1 MNHRHWL
8 SAAALAVLLSA
19 PAYAGDQDQAAKVA
33 ERLGPSPTISA
44 DDLLNDDKAIAD
56 RLSKAPVRS
65 LRGASDIRLP
75 ISPRGHEAEI
85 FKSVLVRPSLL
96 LDIKFKGAS
105 DVMAAESG
113 TRLAKLA
120 AALSDHRLAN
130 KRILIGAQTDL
141 LGTDAYNAEVADL
154 RAHAIAD
161 VLSKRFGVNAER
173 LETVGFGRIKNA
185 DGGSTIRLVNLGA
198 FDGKTDAKAIAP
210 VAHRASAKLP
220 GIAHAP
226 PSRFVA
232 ERASELPADAAPS
245 GKRGTRRAGH
255 GEAASATDNPDS
267 LYGQS
272 QSASGSASAMLGVWH
287 AGAGGAGAGGAGA
300 GGAGAGG
307 AGAGGAGA
315 GGAGAGGA
323 GAGGAGAGGAGAGG
337 AGAGGA
343 GAGGAGGGGAG
354 AGGAG
359 AGGAGA
365 GGAGAGGAGAGG
377 AGAGGAG
384 AGGAGAG
391 GAGAGGAGGAG
402 GSWSDRRL
410 KRNILRLGET
420 AAGLPLYRFEYVWG
434 GPVYVGVMAQD
445 VAILRPDAVIKDAS
459 GYYRVDYDKLGLRLE
474 TLEDY
479 ERRLRGKAA

>member
-1 MNHRHWL
+1 MHHRYWL

-19 PAYAGDQDQAAKVA
+19 PAYAGDQNQAAKVA
-33 ERLGPSPTISA
+33 EPFGPPSTKSMG
-44 DDLLNDDKAIAD
+44 DLLNDDKAIAD

-65 LRGASDIRLP
+65 LRGASDIHLP
-75 ISPRGHEAEI
+75 ASPRGHEAEI

-105 DVMAAESG
+105 DVMAADSG
-113 TRLAKLA
+113 DRLAKLA

-141 LGTDAYNAEVADL
+141 LGSDAYNAEVADL
-154 RAHAIAD
+154 RARAIAGA
-161 VLSKRFGVNAER
+161 LSKRFGVNAER
-173 LETVGFGRIKNA
+173 LETIGFGRIKNV

-198 FDGKTDAKAIAP
+198 LDSKTDAKAAAP
-210 VAHRASAKLP
+210 VALRATAKLPSASAKT
-220 GIAHAP
+220 HAP
-226 PSRFVA
+226 LAHFVA
-232 ERASELPADAAPS
+232 ERASGLPADAMPS
-245 GKRGTRRAGH
+245 GKRVTQRPVR
-255 GEAASATDNPDS
+255 GESAAATENADP

-287 AGAGGAGAGGAGA
+287 TGA
-300 GGAGAGG
+300 
-307 AGAGGAGA
+307 
-315 GGAGAGGA
+315 
-323 GAGGAGAGGAGAGG
+323 
-337 AGAGGA
+337 
-343 GAGGAGGGGAG
+343 GGAG

-410 KRNILRLGET
+410 KRNIVRLGDT
-420 AAGLPLYRFEYVWG
+420 ASGLPLYRFEYVWG

-445 VAILRPDAVIKDAS
+445 VAILRPDAVIKDPS
-459 GYYRVDYDKLGLRLE
+459 GYYRVDYAKLGLRLE

>member
-1 MNHRHWL
+1 MHHCHWL
-8 SAAALAVLLSA
+8 SAAALAILLSA
-19 PAYAGDQDQAAKVA
+19 PAYAGDQNQAAKVA
-33 ERLGPSPTISA
+33 ERLGPPSTVST

-56 RLSKAPVRS
+56 RLSNAPVRS

-75 ISPRGHEAEI
+75 NSPRGHEAEI

-105 DVMAAESG
+105 DVMAGDSG
-113 TRLAKLA
+113 NRLAKLA

-141 LGTDAYNAEVADL
+141 LGSDAYNAEVADL

-161 VLSKRFGVNAER
+161 ALSKRFGVTAER

-198 FDGKTDAKAIAP
+198 FDGKTDAKVTAP
-210 VAHRASAKLP
+210 VAHRAGAKSLPASA
-220 GIAHAP
+220 IAHAP

-232 ERASELPADAAPS
+232 ERASELPTEAAPS
-245 GKRGTRRAGH
+245 SRRGTQRRDR
-255 GEAASATDNPDS
+255 GEPASATDNPDP
-267 LYGQS
+267 LYGES
-272 QSASGSASAMLGVWH
+272 PGASGSASAMLGVYH

-315 GGAGAGGA
+315 GGAGAGG
-323 GAGGAGAGGAGAGG
+323 GG
-337 AGAGGA
+337 
-343 GAGGAGGGGAG
+343 GGGGA
-354 AGGAG
+354 
-359 AGGAGA
+359 
-365 GGAGAGGAGAGG
+365 
-377 AGAGGAG
+377 
-384 AGGAGAG
+384 
-391 GAGAGGAGGAG
+391 
-402 GSWSDRRL
+402 WSDRRL
-410 KRNILRLGET
+410 KRNIVRLGET
-420 AAGLPLYRFEYVWG
+420 AAGLPLYRFEYIWG

-445 VAILRPDAVIKDAS
+445 IATLRPDALITDAS

>member
-1 MNHRHWL
+1 MHHRHWL
-8 SAAALAVLLSA
+8 SAAALAVLFSA
-19 PAYAGDQDQAAKVA
+19 PAYAGDQNQAAKVA
-33 ERLGPSPTISA
+33 EHLGPASTMST

-75 ISPRGHEAEI
+75 VSPRGHEAEI

-96 LDIKFKGAS
+96 LDIKFKGSS
-105 DVMAAESG
+105 DVMAADSG
-113 TRLAKLA
+113 NRLAKLA
-120 AALSDHRLAN
+120 AALGDHRLAN

-141 LGTDAYNAEVADL
+141 LGSDAYNAEVADL

-161 VLSKRFGVNAER
+161 ALSKRFGVNAER

-198 FDGKTDAKAIAP
+198 LDVKTDAKTTGP
-210 VAHRASAKLP
+210 VVHRASAKSTSASAA
-220 GIAHAP
+220 AHAP
-226 PSRFVA
+226 PSRMVA
-232 ERASELPADAAPS
+232 ERASEPPEDAAPS
-245 GKRGTRRAGH
+245 GKRGTRRPDR
-255 GEAASATDNPDS
+255 GEAASATDSPDP

-272 QSASGSASAMLGVWH
+272 QGAGGSASAMLGVWH
-287 AGAGGAGAGGAGA
+287 VGAGG
-300 GGAGAGG
+300 
-307 AGAGGAGA
+307 
-315 GGAGAGGA
+315 
-323 GAGGAGAGGAGAGG
+323 
-337 AGAGGA
+337 
-343 GAGGAGGGGAG
+343 GGAGGGGAG

-391 GAGAGGAGGAG
+391 GAGAGGGGSAG

-410 KRNILRLGET
+410 KRNIVRLGET
-420 AAGLPLYRFEYVWG
+420 TAGLPLYRFEYVWG

-445 VAILRPDAVIKDAS
+445 IAILHPDAVIKDAS

-474 TLEDY
+474 TLEEY
-479 ERRLRGKAA
+479 ERRPRGKAA